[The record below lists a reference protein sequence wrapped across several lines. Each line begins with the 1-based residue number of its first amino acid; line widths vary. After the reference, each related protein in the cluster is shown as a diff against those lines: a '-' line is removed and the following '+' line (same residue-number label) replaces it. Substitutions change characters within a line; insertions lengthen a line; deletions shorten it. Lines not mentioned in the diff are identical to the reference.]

1 MNINFKI
8 DWNYIMIAENED
20 NHDIW
25 CWNKKLK
32 QTDNRID

>member
-1 MNINFKI
+1 
-8 DWNYIMIAENED
+8 MIAENED

-32 QTDNRID
+32 QTDNRIDQELE